1 MSNSNM
7 PSAKRFD
14 ILIKGGH
21 LIDPAAKREGH
32 FDIAISGR
40 KIAAIAPSIPAETAK
55 VVHDITGQ
63 IVMPGLI
70 DTHGHVYQHVTGVFG
85 VNPDLVGVSS
95 GSTTV
100 VDMGGASPLTFQGFR
115 HFVAEPARTRVLS
128 FVSIYLAGGLLGH
141 RHVGLY
147 GPHAIDVKSTVNVA
161 LENPQIIRGIKAHAE
176 VGGFARWGSKVIEL
190 ATEAG
195 REANIP
201 VYVHLGR
208 MWKDPE
214 GQEPFDED
222 KVVGEVIPLMREGDI
237 LAHPFTN
244 RQGGFVNTDGRVHP
258 ILFEAKARGIRF
270 DVGRGTHFSFRRA
283 RIVLDAGIMP
293 DTLGA
298 DVHGMGVNRPD
309 DGSWDRLAFEARQA
323 KIRARKRPIGGSASY
338 SLLQAVNE
346 LMALG
351 LSLSEIAPMVSSNA
365 ARMLG
370 MEGRIGTLAEGMEA
384 DISVIEEQKGRFLY
398 RDGEGTTLESGSRLV
413 PRWVLRAGRW
423 IEADSPLIPSAMEP
437 VAA

>member
-1 MSNSNM
+1 MSSN
-7 PSAKRFD
+7 RFD
-14 ILIKGGH
+14 IVIKGGR
-21 LIDPAAKREGH
+21 LIDPAAKRDGR
-32 FDIAISGR
+32 FDIAINGG
-40 KIAAIAPSIPAETAK
+40 KIAAIASDIPAELAET
-55 VVHDITGQ
+55 VHDATGL

-85 VNPDLVGVSS
+85 LNPDLVGVTS
-95 GSTTV
+95 GSTTI

-115 HFVAEPARTRVLS
+115 HFVAEPAWTRVLS

-161 LENPQIIRGIKAHAE
+161 LENPEIIRGIKAHAE
-176 VGGFARWGSKVIEL
+176 VGGFARWGSKVIEM
-190 ATEAG
+190 ATQAG

-214 GQEPFDED
+214 GQEAFDED
-222 KVVGEVIPLMREGDI
+222 KVIDEVIPLMREGDI

-244 RQGGFVNTDGRVHP
+244 RQGGFVSTEGKVHP

-270 DVGRGTHFSFRRA
+270 DVGRGTHFSFKRA
-283 RIVLDAGIMP
+283 RIVLDAGILP
-293 DTLGA
+293 ETLGA
-298 DVHGMGVNRPD
+298 DIHGFGINRPD

-323 KIRARKRPIGGSASY
+323 KIQARKRPLGGSASY

-351 LSLSEIAPMVSSNA
+351 LSLAEIAPMISSNA

-370 MEGRIGTLAEGMEA
+370 MEGRIGTLAEGVEA
-384 DISVIEEQKGRFLY
+384 DISVIEEQIGRFLY
-398 RDGEGTTLESGSRLV
+398 RDGEGTTMESCSRLT
-413 PRWVLRAGRW
+413 PRWVLRAGQR
-423 IEADSPLIPSAMEP
+423 IDADSPLIPAVMLP
-437 VAA
+437 VAV